1 MLRRLFL
8 FSLLTCV
15 VGAFSSAEVVW
26 FSNTSCGSQRHLCVP
41 SFLLRS
47 KTADLADLPPAAPP
61 AAGLAALPCALSR
74 YIDIPG
80 ELLYLIYFFFKP
92 TDPGGL
98 EAVPPLSRASSP
110 RGGRRGFVLCS
121 AAPRAPVLGA
131 PPPSLSAQPSIS
143 LLSLPLPE
151 QTRVAPPL
159 ARALVTYRPSFSLV
173 SRLEKVSIAFFPGK
187 VGEPRDRLEVPEDRS
202 SPKGETK
209 FVDDDDIYRR
219 RQKKNN
225 VGFPRPGRS
234 QKQAQNRRMTRPC
247 LSKKSAPLSTGAGFV
262 PAVGP

>member
-80 ELLYLIYFFFKP
+80 ELLYLLFLQTNRP
-92 TDPGGL
+92 WGPGGC
-98 EAVPPLSRASSP
+98 PPALPRLVAAWRSSWLRA
-110 RGGRRGFVLCS
+110 
-121 AAPRAPVLGA
+121 VLGG
-131 PPPSLSAQPSIS
+131 PSCPGARRSSAFSKRAALDLS
-143 LLSLPLPE
+143 PLP
-151 QTRVAPPL
+151 APARGNTCGAL
-159 ARALVTYRPSFSLV
+159 ARGTLCMKYLPPV
-173 SRLEKVSIAFFPGK
+173 SRLEKVRIAFFPGK

-202 SPKGETK
+202 SPKG
-209 FVDDDDIYRR
+209 
-219 RQKKNN
+219 RQ
-225 VGFPRPGRS
+225 S
-234 QKQAQNRRMTRPC
+234 
-247 LSKKSAPLSTGAGFV
+247 L
-262 PAVGP
+262 

>member
-26 FSNTSCGSQRHLCVP
+26 FSNTSCGSQRHLSVP

-47 KTADLADLPPAAPP
+47 KTADLEDLPPAAPP
-61 AAGLAALPCALSR
+61 AAGLADLPCVLSLNT
-74 YIDIPG
+74 DIVD
-80 ELLYLIYFFFKP
+80 LLYLLFLLCP
-92 TDPGGL
+92 NRPRGPGGC
-98 EAVPPLSRASSP
+98 PPALPRLVAAWRSSWLRA
-110 RGGRRGFVLCS
+110 
-121 AAPRAPVLGA
+121 VLGG
-131 PPPSLSAQPSIS
+131 PSCPGARRSSAFSKRAALDLS
-143 LLSLPLPE
+143 PLP
-151 QTRVAPPL
+151 APARGNTCGAL
-159 ARALVTYRPSFSLV
+159 ARGALWLPPVFLFGFEARKSQYRVFSGKSWGTSRPARGSRRSIV
-173 SRLEKVSIAFFPGK
+173 SER
-187 VGEPRDRLEVPEDRS
+187 
-202 SPKGETK
+202 ETK